1 MLTNGKT
8 PRENDTLFTTTMAS
22 KKVIED
28 TALEVY
34 AVLIPLLKKAAAIV
48 EDNINLDGFNTPPSD
63 MATVMDSITAH
74 EQNLKL
80 INADLAEAWR
90 IVEDCQ
96 NEFKRRKGWSRFWQE
111 VSPTGHV
118 HASKHCS
125 ACLETTEYV
134 LLSEYSGSADAKVVT
149 LAGSSTCTICFHDAP
164 ADMITAPSRLENP
177 VKRKARM
184 IAEAKEARKNESQ

>member
-28 TALEVY
+28 TASEVY
-34 AVLIPLLKKAAAIV
+34 AVLLPLLRKAVAIL
-48 EDNINLDGFNTPPSD
+48 EDNINWDGFNTPPSD
-63 MATVMDSITAH
+63 MATVMDSIAAQ
-74 EQNLKL
+74 EQKLKP
-80 INADLAEAWR
+80 INADLAEAWH

-96 NEFKRRKGWSRFWQE
+96 NEFKRRGGWSRFWQE
-111 VSPTGHV
+111 VSPIGHV
-118 HASKHCS
+118 HASDHCS
-125 ACLETTEYV
+125 ACSETTEYV
-134 LLSEYSGSADAKVVT
+134 LLSEYSGSADARVVT